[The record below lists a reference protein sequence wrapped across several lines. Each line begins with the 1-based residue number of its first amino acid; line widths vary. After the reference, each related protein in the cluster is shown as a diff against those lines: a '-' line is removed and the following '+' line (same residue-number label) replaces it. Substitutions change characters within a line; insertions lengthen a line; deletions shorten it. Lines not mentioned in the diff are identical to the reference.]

1 MEMWNECSVQGP
13 TAIQEECLNPLE
25 SGEARPVVLE
35 MFLPQRF
42 SLLRVTCGPNA
53 EC

>member
-1 MEMWNECSVQGP
+1 MWNECSVRGP
-13 TAIQEECLNPLE
+13 TAMQEECLNPLE

-35 MFLPQRF
+35 MFLSHCF
-42 SLLRVTCGPNA
+42 ASRVPCGPNA